1 MKILQLITTLN
12 PGGAENH
19 LLMLCRG
26 LKARD
31 HEVEVAYLL
40 PGYNHLVREFER
52 SGIPVHALNMHSR
65 YDWSVVRRTAALLSR
80 GQYDVVHTHL
90 IRADYVGAAARLW
103 ARLPGRLV
111 SSKHNDDWFYKTIP
125 VALLER
131 QTSRCFQRTIA
142 ISKAVKE
149 FFCRRH
155 LVSDPEQMK
164 VIHYGLDLAGYDQR
178 LSTSSRQAVREVFG
192 LKPTECVFISA
203 GRLEEQK
210 GHRYLIDAFA
220 QIHSHFPQAR
230 LWIVGEGS
238 LRLQLTRQIQQHGIA
253 DRVSLLGWR
262 SDLPQLL
269 NAADVFVFPSLW
281 EGFGLVLLEAMAARL
296 PVIASRISAIPEI
309 VEDGVIGRLL
319 PARDVAALTE
329 ALTDY
334 LADEPRRQAEGH
346 VGRDRVVNCFGL
358 DSMLAQTMAVYEGL
372 LND

>member
-125 VALLER
+125 VALLN
-131 QTSRCFQRTIA
+131 A
-142 ISKAVKE
+142 PPWLAV
-149 FFCRRH
+149 
-155 LVSDPEQMK
+155 MK
-164 VIHYGLDLAGYDQR
+164 D
-178 LSTSSRQAVREVFG
+178 T
-192 LKPTECVFISA
+192 SA
-203 GRLEEQK
+203 GRTSVSTAVPVVAKAL
-210 GHRYLIDAFA
+210 
-220 QIHSHFPQAR
+220 
-230 LWIVGEGS
+230 
-238 LRLQLTRQIQQHGIA
+238 LTTCS
-253 DRVSLLGWR
+253 V
-262 SDLPQLL
+262 
-269 NAADVFVFPSLW
+269 
-281 EGFGLVLLEAMAARL
+281 
-296 PVIASRISAIPEI
+296 
-309 VEDGVIGRLL
+309 
-319 PARDVAALTE
+319 
-329 ALTDY
+329 
-334 LADEPRRQAEGH
+334 
-346 VGRDRVVNCFGL
+346 
-358 DSMLAQTMAVYEGL
+358 
-372 LND
+372 